1 MLLMG
6 SKEKRQEILTMVFKP
21 HNQRHLWRLGIAIG
35 ISCAIAAVIISTSK
49 IAQNKAEW
57 YDWLIVNSCCILSCL
72 AGKAILVARY
82 VTPTEGCGMD
92 EWRIHH
98 SELEMSYMSWQGY
111 ITYQSFAGYRVRD
124 IQPTSSHH
132 QNSLFADTRVPPQA
146 CIDLA
151 ILDTQ
156 WAELCARQAE
166 LQYVKLL
173 KQGIPPHDAFIR
185 ALDRSV

>member
-1 MLLMG
+1 
-6 SKEKRQEILTMVFKP
+6 MVFRP
-21 HNQRHLWRLGIAIG
+21 NNQRNLWKLGAAIG
-35 ISCAIAAVIISTSK
+35 IGSAIAAVIISTSK

-57 YDWLIVNSCCILSCL
+57 YDWLIVNSCVLVSCL

-82 VTPTEGCGMD
+82 VTPTEECGID

-98 SELEMSYMSWQGY
+98 SELESYISWRGY
-111 ITYQSFAGYRVRD
+111 IMYQSFAWYRVGD
-124 IQPTSSHH
+124 IHLTSFHH
-132 QNSLFADTRVPPQA
+132 QNSLSAEHNKCEALSTITIPPQA

-173 KQGIPPHDAFIR
+173 KHGIPPQDAFIR